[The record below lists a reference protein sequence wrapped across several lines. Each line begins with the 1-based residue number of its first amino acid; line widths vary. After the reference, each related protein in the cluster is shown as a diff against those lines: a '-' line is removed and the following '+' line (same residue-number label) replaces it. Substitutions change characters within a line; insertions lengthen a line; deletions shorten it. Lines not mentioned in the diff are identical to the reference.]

1 MKSIDKQIVE
11 SKRIIVNLRKC
22 FNTELDVEKKER
34 IRCKIGSEL
43 IHLDYLKKDK
53 RAIEEA

>member
-1 MKSIDKQIVE
+1 MKSIDEQIAKSE
-11 SKRIIVNLRKC
+11 RIVVNLRKC

-53 RAIEEA
+53 RAIEGV